1 MSKKT
6 ANNTESPLPKLLREA
21 AALAR
26 KVAHGD
32 LSVLPNL
39 EKKLLGAL
47 ALLHEAHGDA
57 LELAARVDFKRAELV
72 KVLVRYLADDYPP
85 TGAKVSAGNGDH
97 TPKFW
102 DEETGTLRAK
112 QGGERVYV
120 GYAESSYGAHAETD
134 VAGTLRATGGAIGG
148 GSETLIVETVA
159 GEAPA
164 AVVEDTE
171 GDDATEVS
179 SVEEV
184 AVPEEIEPSADV
196 VEEETVAA
204 AAVGEVHCIQNTIVS
219 RGFDAGAHG
228 AGFAVETSYCLD
240 TGKPHCVAYE
250 LPVDVHPEV
259 AGTILGSCAGT
270 SRTAGIGSEMDLM
283 VAYSASGS
291 SEGKAVVTRKEAEA
305 MTYEDLRAAV
315 VKVRAER
322 PRKHRVRRLTPLECS
337 RLQGFPDWWL
347 LVRDALPGRNEISD
361 EEAAER
367 VKMYASV
374 GIRMTV
380 EEVKALM
387 PDSALYEMLGNSMA
401 AAVVGRVLNGVV
413 REAANRRGDW
423 FRPDAA

>member
-1 MSKKT
+1 MTKKT
-6 ANNTESPLPKLLREA
+6 ANNTESPFAKLLREA

-32 LSVLPNL
+32 LSVLPRL

-102 DEETGTLRAK
+102 DEQTGTLRAK

-164 AVVEDTE
+164 AVVEDSE

-179 SVEEV
+179 PVEEV
-184 AVPEEIEPSADV
+184 AVPEAIEPAAAV

-250 LPVDVHPEV
+250 LPEDVHPE
-259 AGTILGSCAGT
+259 IAGT

-283 VAYSASGS
+283 VAYSTSGL
-291 SEGKAVVTRKEAEA
+291 SEGKAVVTREEAEA
-305 MTYEDLRAAV
+305 MPYEELRAAV
-315 VKVRAER
+315 LKARAER

-347 LVRDALPGRNEISD
+347 LVRDGLPGRNEISD

-387 PDSALYEMLGNSMA
+387 PDSALYEMIGNSMA

>member
-1 MSKKT
+1 MTKKT
-6 ANNTESPLPKLLREA
+6 ENDTALSKLLREA

-26 KVAHGD
+26 KVAQGE
-32 LSVLPNL
+32 LSALPRL

-72 KVLVRYLADDYPP
+72 KALVRYLADDYPP

-102 DEETGTLRAK
+102 DEETGALRAK

-120 GYAESSYGAHAETD
+120 GYAESSYGTHAETD
-134 VAGTLRATGGAIGG
+134 VAGTLRASGGAIGG
-148 GSETLIVETVA
+148 GSETLIVETVV

-164 AVVEDTE
+164 VATE
-171 GDDATEVS
+171 GSEGIAEITLDAADDAPI
-179 SVEEV
+179 EET
-184 AVPEEIEPSADV
+184 AVQETAEPSADDV
-196 VEEETVAA
+196 QEES
-204 AAVGEVHCIQNTIVS
+204 AAVGAEVHCIQNTIVS
-219 RGFDAGAHG
+219 RGFDADAHG

-250 LPVDVHPEV
+250 LPAEV
-259 AGTILGSCAGT
+259 ADIS
-270 SRTAGIGSEMDLM
+270 SEPDSN
-283 VAYSASGS
+283 SASDS
-291 SEGKAVVTRKEAEA
+291 GKAESKVAVTREEAEA
-305 MTYEDLRAAV
+305 MTYEELRAAV
-315 VKVRAER
+315 LKARAER

-347 LVRDALPGRNEISD
+347 LVRDALPGRSEISD

-374 GIRMTV
+374 GIHMTV
-380 EEVKALM
+380 EDVKALM
-387 PDSALYEMLGNSMA
+387 PDSALYEMIGNSMA
-401 AAVVGRVLNGVV
+401 AAVVGRVLKGVI

-423 FRPDAA
+423 FRPAA

>member
-1 MSKKT
+1 MTKKT
-6 ANNTESPLPKLLREA
+6 ANNTESPFAKLLREA
-21 AALAR
+21 AVLAR
-26 KVAHGD
+26 KVTDGD
-32 LSVLPNL
+32 LSALPRL

-47 ALLHEAHGDA
+47 ALLHEVHGDA

-159 GEAPA
+159 GEARA
-164 AVVEDTE
+164 AVAEDSE
-171 GDDATEVS
+171 GEDAVDVS
-179 SVEEV
+179 PMEEV
-184 AVPEEIEPSADV
+184 AVPEAIEPAADV
-196 VEEETVAA
+196 VEEEAVAA

-250 LPVDVHPEV
+250 LPVDVHPEI
-259 AGTILGSCAGT
+259 AGTILGSGAGT

-291 SEGKAVVTRKEAEA
+291 SEGKAAVAREKAEA
-305 MTYEDLRAAV
+305 MTYEELRAAV

-387 PDSALYEMLGNSMA
+387 PDSALYEMIGNSMA
-401 AAVVGRVLNGVV
+401 AAVVGRVLTGVT

-423 FRPDAA
+423 FRPDAV

>member
-1 MSKKT
+1 MTKKT
-6 ANNTESPLPKLLREA
+6 ANNTENPLPKLLREA

-32 LSVLPNL
+32 LAALPRL

-85 TGAKVSAGNGDH
+85 TGAKVSSGNGDH

-159 GEAPA
+159 GEARTAVAEGSEGEDA
-164 AVVEDTE
+164 AD
-171 GDDATEVS
+171 VS
-179 SVEEV
+179 PMEEF
-184 AVPEEIEPSADV
+184 AVPEAIEPAADV
-196 VEEETVAA
+196 VEEETVPA

-250 LPVDVHPEV
+250 LPVDVHPEI
-259 AGTILGSCAGT
+259 AGTILSSGAGT

-283 VAYSASGS
+283 VAYSASNL
-291 SEGKAVVTRKEAEA
+291 SEGSAVVAREEAEA
-305 MTYEDLRAAV
+305 MTYEELRAAV
-315 VKVRAER
+315 VKARAER

-347 LVRDALPGRNEISD
+347 LVRDTLPGRNEISD

-387 PDSALYEMLGNSMA
+387 PDSALYEMIGNSMA